1 MRFVCVMQNLKVKEI
16 KSTVPADIKQEGCE
30 ITKAAKA
37 FPVLIASR
45 RVNRRQAAVQ
55 HAK

>member
-1 MRFVCVMQNLKVKEI
+1 MQNLKVKEI